1 MYIFPNWDYQVHEH
15 KQIYNTFYLFPEKL
29 NPVDIV
35 THDFQMN
42 LFAQSQILSDES
54 HVIHICCFQRD
65 LKLS

>member
-1 MYIFPNWDYQVHEH
+1 MHIFPNWDYQVHEH

-35 THDFQMN
+35 THDLQMN

-54 HVIHICCFQRD
+54 MLFIFAAFRGI
-65 LKLS
+65 